1 MLSLQDF
8 AANKCVL
15 KGKYLLHPLFVMI
28 IFLIVSLLVSECLL
42 FNLQQFTAGSP
53 TLKQGGFLYY
63 FSLAMFDKDFEIE
76 LHPIMA
82 ACARGFERRC
92 EVPSQID
99 RDLWRNAWHRFST
112 DSFGQIPPLK
122 CIRLSNPDAK
132 NELVLRRLRY
142 RLLAVLHFLPK
153 FKAKESLV
161 TGKARK
167 SVRKIINLLE
177 FWKQT
182 LPPNTL
188 VELPVKPRIILP
200 KPDPD
205 PRSRKAKAE
214 R

>member
-1 MLSLQDF
+1 
-8 AANKCVL
+8 
-15 KGKYLLHPLFVMI
+15 
-28 IFLIVSLLVSECLL
+28 
-42 FNLQQFTAGSP
+42 
-53 TLKQGGFLYY
+53 
-63 FSLAMFDKDFEIE
+63 MFDKDFEIE
-76 LHPIMA
+76 LHPTRA
-82 ACARGFERRC
+82 ACARGFEKRC

-153 FKAKESLV
+153 FKAKQSLV
-161 TGKARK
+161 TGKALK

-200 KPDPD
+200 KPDPAPPILLPLP
-205 PRSRKAKAE
+205 PRFKKKHVDKTPTTQERARAE
-214 R
+214 AATGGSASGGPVDTASDANRTFRLSDEYTDSLDDNQQEPFVGCE